1 LSETK
6 TLIWAPGVDIIC
18 MSGYSCSMRRAHERR
33 NPKDVGLAVIL
44 RRARVKRG
52 ETQEDVARRAGLTV
66 AAYARIE
73 RGISDPKWTTV
84 RAIAEALEISLARFD
99 SRPRSGEL

>member
-1 LSETK
+1 
-6 TLIWAPGVDIIC
+6 
-18 MSGYSCSMRRAHERR
+18 MRRTHERR
-33 NPKDVGLAVIL
+33 NPKDLALTAII
-44 RRARVKRG
+44 RRTRVKRG

-73 RGISDPKWTTV
+73 RGTSDPKWTTV
-84 RAIAEALEISLARFD
+84 RAISEALEISLARFD

>member
-1 LSETK
+1 VK
-6 TLIWAPGVDIIC
+6 V
-18 MSGYSCSMRRAHERR
+18 
-33 NPKDVGLAVIL
+33 

-73 RGISDPKWTTV
+73 RGSADPKWTTV
-84 RAIAEALEISLARFD
+84 TSIAEALDVSLARLD
-99 SRPRSGEL
+99 STPRSRTL